1 MPATSDRRV
10 PGAGTAAEAV
20 VAVSPWLLDADPPR
34 PSLHGDVE
42 ADVAVVGGGYT
53 GLSAA
58 LALRAEGRR
67 VVLLDAHFCGFG
79 ASGRNAGHLT
89 PTIGKD
95 LPTLLRV
102 FGRAR
107 AAEFVALADASVGEV
122 ERLLREH
129 RIECAYEA
137 VGNVIAAV
145 HPRQFRTIDRA
156 AEAALSFGLPGE
168 FLDGQTMQRRG
179 LPRGFLRGYHERHGG
194 ILDPGRYVKG
204 LRRAALEA
212 GVQIHERSPV
222 LAIEDGDRPVVRT
235 REGSVRAEL
244 LVLGVNAYAGDLRL
258 PSPLPSRLMPVHVQ
272 LLQTAPLTPEQLARV
287 GWQGREGVY
296 TAHEVLES
304 WRLTED
310 NRLLGG
316 SKFVRYGYD
325 GSLLPDRDASVT
337 IRLES
342 TLRRRFPELAEVE
355 VSSVWGGRIGI
366 ALDFLPAI
374 GRTGTSGRIL
384 YSMSYAGHGLAMA
397 TLAGR
402 MLADLASGREGP
414 GSVLWKRRG
423 VPIPP
428 EPLRWLV
435 FRVLTGCLKAIDRR
449 VDRLI
454 D

>member
-1 MPATSDRRV
+1 VAAKNNLRG
-10 PGAGTAAEAV
+10 PGATPAEAV
-20 VAVSPWLLDADPPR
+20 VAVSPWLLDVDPPLPPLR
-34 PSLHGDVE
+34 GDVD

-95 LPTLLRV
+95 LPTLLRL

-107 AAEFVALADASVGEV
+107 AAEFVALADASVAEV
-122 ERLLREH
+122 ERLLRDH
-129 RIECAYEA
+129 GIDCAYEA

-145 HPRQFRTIDRA
+145 HPRQFRAIDRA

-168 FLDGQTMQRRG
+168 FLDGEAMQRRG
-179 LPRGFLRGYHERHGG
+179 LPRAFVRGYHERHGG
-194 ILDPGRYVKG
+194 ILHPGLYVKG

-212 GVQIHERSPV
+212 GVWIHEQSPV
-222 LAIEDGDRPVVRT
+222 LAIDDGERPVVRT
-235 REGSVRAEL
+235 RDGSVRADL
-244 LVLGVNAYAGDLRL
+244 IVLGVNAYAGELRL
-258 PSPLPSRLMPVHVQ
+258 PTPLPSRLMPVHVQ

-304 WRLTED
+304 WRLTAD

-316 SKFVRYGYD
+316 SKFVRYGYG
-325 GSLLPDRDASVT
+325 GSVLPDRDASVT
-337 IRLES
+337 VRLES

-366 ALDFLPAI
+366 ALDFLPVL
-374 GRTGTSGRIL
+374 GRTGKAGRIL
-384 YSMSYAGHGLAMA
+384 YGMSYAGHGLAMA

-402 MLADLASGREGP
+402 LLADLASGREGP
-414 GSVLWKRRG
+414 GSALWDRRG
-423 VPIPP
+423 MRMPP

-435 FRVLTGCLKAIDRR
+435 FRALNGCLEAIDRR
-449 VDRLI
+449 VDRSI
-454 D
+454 A